1 MLLTGVHVPG
11 VQTTWGYVLAN
22 VSCEDGYNFLR
33 ESNVLLFGEHTRET
47 ERVKKEKDSATSA
60 QYDRR

>member
-1 MLLTGVHVPG
+1 MLLTGVHIPG
-11 VQTTWGYVLAN
+11 VRATWGFTLAN
-22 VSCEDGYNFLR
+22 VSCEDGYNFPR

-47 ERVKKEKDSATSA
+47 ERVKREKDNAASA